1 MGINRLL
8 QKLKS
13 IQTKISISKYAGCTV
28 GVDAYCWLHKGIH
41 GEITWKKPYVEYCIK
56 RVRMLKEFNVR
67 PLIVFDGGYLPAKNR
82 IELIREQKRQE
93 YSRIGR
99 ELFKKG
105 RIRESF
111 PFLKRGV
118 DVTPEIAHKFI
129 EVLRAENVAYVVAP
143 YEADA
148 QLAYLEKKKHIAAII
163 TEDSDLLVFGCRT
176 VIYKLEP
183 NGNGIEICRDKF
195 GDVEEI
201 NMLGWTD
208 KKFRHM
214 SMLAGCDYLPS
225 IPGIGIKSAHKYIRK
240 YKTADKVIQSLKG
253 NNKVKVPPDYENDFK
268 KAELVFLYQRVF
280 DIETKRLV
288 TLNPVS
294 EDLDISLDTDYIGS
308 NMDENIAMSIAIGEI
323 NPITMKPIIQ
333 AKENVNSLP
342 PYSEI
347 DFLSTNDPFTCNP
360 FDLAEITMNR
370 ENISLIENDS
380 LKTSGQSSISPA
392 NKRQKIFTNLTDKS
406 QQPVIKCNPAINL
419 DEMKQTDYHNNAEL
433 TECERLV
440 TKGWANKYSRKRKW
454 NNK

>member
-1 MGINRLL
+1 MG
-8 QKLKS
+8 S
-13 IQTKISISKYAGCTV
+13 TV

-41 GEITWKKPYVEYCIK
+41 GEITWNKPYVEYCIK
-56 RVRMLKEFNVR
+56 RVRMLKKFNVR
-67 PLIVFDGGYLPAKNR
+67 PLIVFDGGYLPAKYR

-93 YSRIGR
+93 YSKIGR

-105 RIRESF
+105 RVRESF
-111 PFLKRGV
+111 PFLKRSV
-118 DVTPEIAHKFI
+118 DVTPDMAHKFI
-129 EVLRAENVAYVVAP
+129 EALRAENVEYVVAP

-163 TEDSDLLVFGCRT
+163 TEDSDLLVFGCKT
-176 VIYKLEP
+176 VIYKLEL

-225 IPGIGIKSAHKYIRK
+225 IPGIGIKSAHKYLRK
-240 YKTADKVIQSLKG
+240 YETVDKVIQYLKG
-253 NNKVKVPPDYENDFK
+253 NNKVKVPPNYENDFK

-280 DIETKRLV
+280 DIETERLV

-308 NMDENIAMSIAIGEI
+308 NMDKNIALGIAIGDI

-333 AKENVNSLP
+333 AKENVVEARNLLP

-347 DFLSTNDPFTCNP
+347 DFLNVNDPFTCNP
-360 FDLAEITMNR
+360 FDLVKTTTSQ
-370 ENISLIENDS
+370 ENTLLIDS
-380 LKTSGQSSISPA
+380 LEKNGQGSISPA
-392 NKRQKIFTNLTDKS
+392 NKNQKIFTNLTEFIE
-406 QQPVIKCNPAINL
+406 PIKMYRGNFSTINS
-419 DEMKQTDYHNNAEL
+419 DGMKQTNYHSNAEL

-440 TKGWANKYSRKRKW
+440 AEGWAYKYSRKRKW
-454 NNK
+454 DNK